1 MNRTALYLIALALL
15 VASVVLSV
23 LLKGVFLVLLIPA
36 FFAWSSARG
45 RNGR

>member
-1 MNRTALYLIALALL
+1 MNRNLLLLLAIVLA

-36 FFAWSSARG
+36 LLAWNGARPKGG
-45 RNGR
+45 R